1 MMKQKQFSIIFGII
15 LFMELI
21 GCAFSEFESIRYVT
35 KPALTISLMVF
46 LLTQKR
52 VAPFTKKFVVLGL
65 VFSLMGDILLMFT
78 DRGELYFMTGLFS
91 FLVAHIMYISAF
103 YKKGLLKNKAITL
116 YLIALIAYAS
126 IVLYFIG
133 PNLGGLMPYVAAY
146 IFVILILGL
155 VALLR
160 KPIVNTTSYFLLL
173 VGAFSFIASDSLLA
187 FNKFYQH
194 FSLSAILIMLT
205 YGLAQILIVYGGIA
219 ESNE

>member
-1 MMKQKQFSIIFGII
+1 MKQKQFSIIFGVI
-15 LFMELI
+15 LFMELV

-35 KPALTISLMVF
+35 KPALTISLLAF
-46 LLTQKR
+46 LLIQKKIVPR
-52 VAPFTKKFVVLGL
+52 TRKLIALGL
-65 VFSLMGDILLMFT
+65 VFSLMGDVLLMFT
-78 DRGELYFMTGLFS
+78 DRGELYFMAGLFS
-91 FLVAHIMYISAF
+91 FLIAHIMYISAF
-103 YKKGLLKNKAITL
+103 YKKGLLKNKAIIP
-116 YLIALIAYAS
+116 YLIALIVYAS
-126 IVLYFIG
+126 TVLYFIV

-160 KPIVNTTSYFLLL
+160 KPIVNSTSYFLLL